1 MEFFHFLA
9 QQTAAPPH
17 TPAQAP
23 ASAAPGPG
31 GFTSNL
37 MMMGLPLAIF
47 VFMWFFVI
55 RPQRKEEKKKKEM
68 LTQIKKGDEVVTSGG
83 MIGTVSNVK
92 EETIVL
98 NVGDKTRL
106 EFLKSHISAVR
117 RASK

>member
-1 MEFFHFLA
+1 M
-9 QQTAAPPH
+9 
-17 TPAQAP
+17 
-23 ASAAPGPG
+23 
-31 GFTSNL
+31 
-37 MMMGLPLAIF
+37 
-47 VFMWFFVI
+47 
-55 RPQRKEEKKKKEM
+55 
-68 LTQIKKGDEVVTSGG
+68 VTSGG